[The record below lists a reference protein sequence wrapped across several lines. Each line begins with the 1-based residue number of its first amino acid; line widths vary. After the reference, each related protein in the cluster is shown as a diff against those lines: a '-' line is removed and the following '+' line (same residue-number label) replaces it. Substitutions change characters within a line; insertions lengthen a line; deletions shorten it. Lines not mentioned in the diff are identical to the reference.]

1 MAISCFW
8 PSARRA
14 RKAKRLYDVNAIMAR
29 IAMTRSTTMSSRR
42 VKPRGREDDRLISV
56 LTVQYTPGPAACS
69 GDGYAG
75 RCAIGAQLGNL
86 SREQRRAAA
95 QARRRE
101 ERSGTCRT

>member
-1 MAISCFW
+1 
-8 PSARRA
+8 
-14 RKAKRLYDVNAIMAR
+14 MAR

-56 LTVQYTPGPAACS
+56 LTVQYTPGPSACS

-95 QARRRE
+95 QARCRE
-101 ERSGTCRT
+101 ERSGTCRAAHVGACKGVSVGEADRAADAD